1 MPQLRVEADNGYD
14 GTINYHII
22 EFADEHEEDHEEEVV
37 ATVYGRQDI
46 AEALVDAVQAFNA
59 LEKM

>member
-1 MPQLRVEADNGYD
+1 MLRIEADNGYD

-22 EFADEHEEDHEEEVV
+22 EFADEHDDEREEEVV

-46 AEALVDAVQAFNA
+46 AEALVDAVRAFNV
-59 LEKM
+59 LEQM